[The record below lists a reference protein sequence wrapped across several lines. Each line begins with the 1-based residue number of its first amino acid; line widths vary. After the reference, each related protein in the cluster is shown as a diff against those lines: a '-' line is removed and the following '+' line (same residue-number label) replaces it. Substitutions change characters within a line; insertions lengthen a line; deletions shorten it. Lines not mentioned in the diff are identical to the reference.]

1 MFILPQVLPTT
12 EYVTSRRNGPV
23 KLRKDENG
31 LGSEE
36 PISIPSL
43 LQVRLKFYYCKLCKY
58 LLFVGENIASTDD
71 VKNATTIQINLR
83 RPSRQDRF

>member
-43 LQVRLKFYYCKLCKY
+43 LQVPL
-58 LLFVGENIASTDD
+58 NSITA
-71 VKNATTIQINLR
+71 N
-83 RPSRQDRF
+83 